1 MKYSALLLAL
11 LCGLPP
17 AQAPAVL
24 AAQAPTVLEAQ
35 APTVNAPVQTSAE
48 RRLDI
53 LRPHGLTLPAPI
65 RRWDNALPLG
75 NGLTGGLLWGEGAE
89 LRLSLDRGDL
99 WDERGNAD
107 VYDPARNLQTKL
119 KSIRERDRAT
129 WAKYF
134 DDTYH
139 NSPWTKIPGAR
150 LVMTLPEGL
159 RAERF
164 SLAFDAAL
172 ASVALNA
179 DGAPNGASHGTSHGT
194 SNSKAQV
201 FFSATRP
208 LALLRL
214 PGGTRF
220 ELIRPA
226 SIDSLGYP
234 PPRILTSERAGE
246 SAGERTGENALA
258 FVQKTAEALEYAFA
272 IEWKPVDGEILAAL
286 AATTSDEAA
295 DPLAYARRLAQNGL
309 RQGWES
315 ALSAHRA
322 WWRDFY
328 YTSQVFIPEPRLQHH
343 YNLVKY
349 FYGAASRAHAAPMP
363 LQGVWTA
370 DEGALP
376 PWKGDYHNDLNTQM
390 SYVAWQAAG
399 LTEAGMAYINYYE
412 DRLPQFRRY
421 GRQFFGAEGAV
432 VPGVMTLKGQA
443 MGGWG
448 QYAMSITAGLWN
460 GHAFYQHWKTSG
472 DREFLRN
479 RAYPWLAEV
488 AAAILSLAVEKEGKL
503 ALPYSSSPEFNDS
516 RFEAYLEP
524 NSNFDQ
530 ALLTWAVTA
539 LAEMATALEKHR
551 DAEKWRKYRGK
562 MAALHVDPETK
573 ALKISAN
580 YRYEHS
586 HRHFSHT
593 LAIHPLGILNVEQSP
608 EAREIVRNSVRQIL
622 TGGAGAWTGYSYT
635 WAASLAARAGFPGA
649 AARLL
654 KDFERAFVARNG
666 FHVNG
671 DQTRS
676 GLSNFHYRPFTLEG
690 NFLFMDAVHE
700 MYLQS
705 WGGKVRIFP
714 AVPDTWADGEFVDLR
729 AEGGFVVSA
738 TRRDSKTTAVTVKS
752 ARGGV
757 LTLKN
762 PFGEERFR
770 ASLDYKQEGEWLTFS
785 LAENGV
791 LKLAPGG

>member
-1 MKYSALLLAL
+1 MMKLVKYSALLLAL

-17 AQAPAVL
+17 CPAAQATVL
-24 AAQAPTVLEAQ
+24 AAQAPTEAQ
-35 APTVNAPVQTSAE
+35 APTVHAPVQTSEE
-48 RRLDI
+48 RRRDI

-75 NGLTGGLLWGEGAE
+75 NGLTGGLLWGEGSE

-119 KSIRERDRAT
+119 NSIREQDRET

-134 DDTYH
+134 DATYY
-139 NSPWTKIPGAR
+139 NSQWTKIPGAR
-150 LVMTLPEGL
+150 LLMTLPEGL

-172 ASVALNA
+172 ASVALHGNGTS
-179 DGAPNGASHGTSHGT
+179 DGASNGTSNGTSHG
-194 SNSKAQV
+194 KAQV

-208 LALLRL
+208 IALLRL

-226 SIDSLGYP
+226 SIDGLGYP
-234 PPRILTSERAGE
+234 PPRIVT
-246 SAGERTGENALA
+246 GERVGEKVGENTLA
-258 FVQKTAEALEYAFA
+258 FVQKTAEALEYAFVL
-272 IEWKPVDGEILAAL
+272 EWQQTDGEILAAL
-286 AATTSDEAA
+286 AITTNDEAPE
-295 DPLAYARRLAQNGL
+295 PLAHARRLAQDGL

-315 ALSAHRA
+315 TLSAHRD
-322 WWRDFY
+322 WWQDFY
-328 YTSQVFIPEPRLQHH
+328 YTSQVSVPEPRLQHH

-363 LQGVWTA
+363 LQGIWTA
-370 DEGALP
+370 DEDALP

-399 LTEAGMAYINYYE
+399 LVDSGMAYINYYE

-421 GRQFFGAEGAV
+421 GRQFFGVDGAM
-432 VPGVMTLKGQA
+432 VPGVMTLQGQA

-460 GHAFYQHWKTSG
+460 GHAFYQHWKISG

-488 AAAILSLAVEKEGKL
+488 TAAVLSLTAEQEGKL
-503 ALPYSSSPEFNDS
+503 TLPYSSSPEFNDD

-551 DAEKWRKYRGK
+551 DVEKWRGYLNK
-562 MAALHVDPETK
+562 MAELHVDPETQ

-580 YRYEHS
+580 YDYAHS

-593 LAIHPLGILNVEQSP
+593 LAIHPLGILNVEQSA
-608 EAREIVRNSVRQIL
+608 EARDIVRNSVRRIL
-622 TGGAGAWTGYSYT
+622 TGGSGAWTGYSYA

-654 KDFERAFVARNG
+654 KDFERGFVSRNG

-671 DQTRS
+671 DQTRTW
-676 GLSNFHYRPFTLEG
+676 LSNFHYRPFTLEG
-690 NFLFMDAVHE
+690 NFLFMDAIHE

-729 AEGGFVVSA
+729 AEGGFLVSA
-738 TRRDSKTTAVTVKS
+738 TRRGAKTTAVTVKS

-757 LTLKN
+757 LTLRN
-762 PFGEERFR
+762 PFAEQGFR
-770 ASLDYKQEGEWLTFS
+770 ASLDYQQEGEWLTFS

-791 LKLAPGG
+791 LELASE

>member
-1 MKYSALLLAL
+1 MAIRVLKPSRFI
-11 LCGLPP
+11 GLFLSF
-17 AQAPAVL
+17 AIIGL
-24 AAQAPTVLEAQ
+24 IGLTSI
-35 APTVNAPVQTSAE
+35 NAPIERGGGQTSEE

-75 NGLTGGLLWGEGAE
+75 NGLTGGLLWGEGSE

-119 KSIRERDRAT
+119 NSIREQDRET
-129 WAKYF
+129 WTKYF
-134 DDTYH
+134 DATYYD
-139 NSPWTKIPGAR
+139 SQWTKIPGAR
-150 LVMTLPEGL
+150 LLMTLPAGM

-172 ASVALNA
+172 ASVALHG
-179 DGAPNGASHGTSHGT
+179 DGASDGT
-194 SNSKAQV
+194 SNGEAQV

-208 LALLRL
+208 IALLRL

-226 SIDSLGYP
+226 SIDDLGYP
-234 PPRILTSERAGE
+234 PPRIFTGEKAGE
-246 SAGERTGENALA
+246 SADENTLA
-258 FVQKTAEALEYAFA
+258 FVQKTAETLEYAFA
-272 IEWKPVDGEILAAL
+272 VEWQQTDGEILAAL
-286 AATTSDEAA
+286 AITTSDEAA
-295 DPLAYARRLAQNGL
+295 DPLAYARQLAQNGL

-315 ALSAHRA
+315 TLSAHRD
-322 WWRDFY
+322 WWQDFY
-328 YTSQVFIPEPRLQHH
+328 YRSQVFIPEPRLQHH

-349 FYGAASRAHAAPMP
+349 FYGAASRAHAPPMP
-363 LQGVWTA
+363 LQGIWTA
-370 DEGALP
+370 DEDALP

-421 GRQFFGAEGAV
+421 GRQFFGVDGAM

-488 AAAILSLAVEKEGKL
+488 TAATLSLTAEQEGKL
-503 ALPYSSSPEFNDS
+503 TLPYSSSPEFNDD
-516 RFEAYLEP
+516 RFDAYLEP

-539 LAEMATALEKHR
+539 LAEMATALEKPR
-551 DAEKWRKYRGK
+551 DAEKWRGYLNK
-562 MAALHVDPETK
+562 MAELHVDAETQ

-593 LAIHPLGILNVEQSP
+593 LAIHPLGILNVEQSA
-608 EAREIVRNSVRQIL
+608 EARDIVRNSVRRIL
-622 TGGAGAWTGYSYT
+622 TGGSGAWTGYSYT

-654 KDFERAFVARNG
+654 KDFERAFVSRNG

-676 GLSNFHYRPFTLEG
+676 WLSNFHYRPFTLEG

-714 AVPDTWADGEFVDLR
+714 AVPDTWADAEFIDLR

-738 TRRDSKTTAVTVKS
+738 TREDAKTTAVTVKS

-762 PFGEERFR
+762 PFAEQRFR
-770 ASLDYKQEGEWLTFS
+770 ASLDYRQEGEWLTFS

-791 LKLAPGG
+791 LELASE

>member
-1 MKYSALLLAL
+1 MMKLYSALLLAL
-11 LCGLPP
+11 LCGLPLRLA
-17 AQAPAVL
+17 AQAPTVLAAQATVL
-24 AAQAPTVLEAQ
+24 AAQAPTVH
-35 APTVNAPVQTSAE
+35 APVQTSEE

-75 NGLTGGLLWGEGAE
+75 NGLTGGLLWGEGSE

-119 KSIRERDRAT
+119 NSIRERDRET
-129 WAKYF
+129 WSKYF
-134 DDTYH
+134 DATYYD
-139 NSPWTKIPGAR
+139 SPWTKIPGAR
-150 LVMTLPEGL
+150 LLMTLPEGL

-172 ASVALNA
+172 ASVALH
-179 DGAPNGASHGTSHGT
+179 GNGRSDGT
-194 SNSKAQV
+194 SNGQAQAQM

-208 LALLRL
+208 IALLRL

-226 SIDSLGYP
+226 SIDGLGYP
-234 PPRILTSERAGE
+234 PPRILT
-246 SAGERTGENALA
+246 GERGGENTLA

-272 IEWKPVDGEILAAL
+272 VEWQQTDGEILAAL
-286 AATTSDEAA
+286 AITTNDEAD
-295 DPLAYARRLAQNGL
+295 DPLAHARRLAQNGL

-315 ALSAHRA
+315 ALSAHQD
-322 WWRDFY
+322 WWQDFY

-399 LTEAGMAYINYYE
+399 LVDSGMAYINYYE

-421 GRQFFGAEGAV
+421 GRQFFGVDGAM

-488 AAAILSLAVEKEGKL
+488 TAAVLSLTAEQEGKL
-503 ALPYSSSPEFNDS
+503 TLPYSSSPEFNDD

-551 DAEKWRKYRGK
+551 DAEKWRGYLNK
-562 MAALHVDPETK
+562 MAELHVDPETQ

-593 LAIHPLGILNVEQSP
+593 LAIHPLGILNVEQSA
-608 EAREIVRNSVRQIL
+608 EARDIVRNSVRRIL

-654 KDFERAFVARNG
+654 KDFERAFVSRNG

-671 DQTRS
+671 DQTRTW
-676 GLSNFHYRPFTLEG
+676 LSNFHYRPFTLEG
-690 NFLFMDAVHE
+690 NFLFMDAIHE

-714 AVPDTWADGEFVDLR
+714 AVPDTWADGGFIDLR
-729 AEGGFVVSA
+729 AEGGFLVSA
-738 TRRDSKTTAVTVKS
+738 TRRDAKTTAVTVKS

-762 PFGEERFR
+762 PFAEQRFR
-770 ASLDYKQEGEWLTFS
+770 ASLDYRQEGQWLTFS

-791 LKLAPGG
+791 LELASEE